1 MFQTKENQR
10 DVTANCN
17 FYPRLDPKLEDKN
30 FYKGQY
36 WVKWQA
42 YNMDDRLDRSIESM
56 LSLLELITM

>member
-10 DVTANCN
+10 DVTANWN

-30 FYKGQY
+30 FYKDNIGLSDKLRIWMIDQ
-36 WVKWQA
+36 
-42 YNMDDRLDRSIESM
+42 IESM